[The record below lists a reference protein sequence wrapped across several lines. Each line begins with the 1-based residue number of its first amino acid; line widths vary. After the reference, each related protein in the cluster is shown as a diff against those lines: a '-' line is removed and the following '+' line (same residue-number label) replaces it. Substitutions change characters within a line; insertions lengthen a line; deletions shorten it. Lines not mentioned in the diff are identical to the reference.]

1 MFSCRIENSKIIS
14 EILTCLCNNRKDHT
28 CHVEATPER
37 LMFVVTGKAKS
48 TQARVTLEADLF
60 DDYICDCPCVRL
72 AINLN
77 MVLDCLDIFGSSS
90 DTTTATITYSV
101 RPDTS
106 LTHTPISTSQHS
118 SVHSVH
124 LHQTTCVM
132 KKFIYGN
139 ICLKPFKY
147 SVLCNIKYSIRN
159 ISN

>member
-1 MFSCRIENSKIIS
+1 MDDDEQEDEQEESMFSCRIENSKIIS

-60 DDYICDCPCVRL
+60 DDYICDSPCVRL

-101 RPDTS
+101 RVRHLTNLWLTIQSALHNITLTLRATS
-106 LTHTPISTSQHS
+106 PSIEA
-118 SVHSVH
+118 
-124 LHQTTCVM
+124 
-132 KKFIYGN
+132 F
-139 ICLKPFKY
+139 FK
-147 SVLCNIKYSIRN
+147 SFKLCNIT
-159 ISN
+159 